1 MKAKDNFNRRGQ
13 KARASPQKNAGRNR
27 PAQSSQHPSQV
38 CRQPAVTGAGQAEF
52 AAHFGDESAPND
64 AGEHDLGQQPAQM
77 GRPESAN
84 HGSTKNK
91 SKSFQAS
98 RRAGRAVRKRE
109 QQGAGRTRRSGAVP
123 AGLHWSSQLPVCRR
137 AALQGSGSA
146 KGWRRRTNVWR
157 EATSPARGFRR
168 LTSDRQRGAIP
179 LGAANLA
186 RPVAGSA
193 LPVFYRPL
201 AARVERK
208 LNMSWHH
215 PDLYFFLCLAASLAA
230 FLAPSI
236 IDDELLARR
245 RKPPVVE
252 PRRSTVNEKAVD
264 PPSPPKSIRHRSGS
278 T

>member
-1 MKAKDNFNRRGQ
+1 MSPP
-13 KARASPQKNAGRNR
+13 RAEGSREPSKNAGRNR

-84 HGSTKNK
+84 HGSTRNK

-137 AALQGSGSA
+137 AVLQGSGSA

-157 EATSPARGFRR
+157 EATSPAHALRSIG
-168 LTSDRQRGAIP
+168 TAIP
-179 LGAANLA
+179 PTRAIVPNNKEELNRTFAEVRASRNTIETVSLSRRNNFHANVCA
-186 RPVAGSA
+186 PV
-193 LPVFYRPL
+193 
-201 AARVERK
+201 E
-208 LNMSWHH
+208 
-215 PDLYFFLCLAASLAA
+215 
-230 FLAPSI
+230 LAPSRQ
-236 IDDELLARR
+236 ATNGQRR
-245 RKPPVVE
+245 YSCRALRSRYTPEALTRERKY
-252 PRRSTVNEKAVD
+252 D
-264 PPSPPKSIRHRSGS
+264 
-278 T
+278 